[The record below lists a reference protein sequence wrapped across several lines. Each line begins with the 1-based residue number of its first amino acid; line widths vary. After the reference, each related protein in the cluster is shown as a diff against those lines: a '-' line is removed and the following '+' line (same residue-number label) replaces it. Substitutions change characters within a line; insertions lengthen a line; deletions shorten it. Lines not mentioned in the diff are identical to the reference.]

1 MYDHIRR
8 NVRRLLAEIPPGVTI
23 VAAAKTRNVGEILA
37 AMETGV
43 SIIGENYVQEAAK
56 AKTWLDT
63 NNSVPFDAVFH
74 FIGHLQP
81 NKIKRAVELF
91 DLIETVDSISL
102 AKELDEQ
109 ARRMNTVMPV
119 LIEVNIASEPQK
131 YGVLPDK
138 LLDLALHLDSLPN
151 LKLQGLMTM
160 GPRLDESGLR
170 PYFMETKRLLE
181 NLKTAKLP
189 NADLRYLSM
198 GMSNSYRTAIE
209 EGANLIRLG
218 TAIFGERS

>member
-1 MYDHIRR
+1 M
-8 NVRRLLAEIPPGVTI
+8 AEIPPSVTI
-23 VAAAKTRNVGEILA
+23 VAAAKTRSVGEILA

-56 AKTWLDT
+56 AKNQLDP
-63 NNSVPFDAVFH
+63 NNPVPFDAVFH

-81 NKIKRAVELF
+81 NKIKRAVGLF

-109 ARRMNTVMPV
+109 ARRMNKVMPV

-181 NLKTAKLP
+181 NLKTAELP
-189 NADLRYLSM
+189 NAELRYLSM